1 MARSSRA
8 AAPEF
13 WRDERLPFVE
23 VRSVSAGQGI
33 CYGKHFHD
41 TVTIGAIIDGACVYS
56 TGSRQHE
63 LVAGD
68 LVVVNPGDVHACE
81 QIGQQPLSYLM
92 LYVDADFVAAQQGGE
107 EEAGAGMDGFR
118 PFATTITDTL
128 YAEFALLHRLLVD
141 PSQELLA
148 KECALHGFLMQLHT
162 TLASGPPDRRD
173 VPRGLARAA
182 DFISEH
188 FRDSLKLVDIAEAAE
203 LSVPHLIRSFG
214 RHFGMSPHQYLTHR
228 RIQFAQDQLR
238 SGGRIAAVAAEAG
251 FADQA
256 HLQRAFKA
264 QVAATP
270 GQYLRARGG
279 S

>member
-1 MARSSRA
+1 MARSNRA
-8 AAPEF
+8 SAPEF

-33 CYGKHFHD
+33 CYGKHFHE
-41 TVTIGAIIDGACVYS
+41 TVAIGTIVEGACIYS
-56 TGSRQHE
+56 RGSHQHE

-68 LVVVNPGDVHACE
+68 LVVVNPGEVHACAQTGE
-81 QIGQQPLSYLM
+81 QPLSYLM
-92 LYVDADFVAAQQGGE
+92 LYVDADFVATQQGE
-107 EEAGAGMDGFR
+107 DEEATAPGDFR
-118 PFATTITDTL
+118 PFATTITGAL
-128 YAEFALLHRLLVD
+128 FAEFTSLHQSLLD
-141 PSQELLA
+141 PEQELLA
-148 KECALHGFLMQLHT
+148 KECSLHAFLMQLHA
-162 TLASGPPDRRD
+162 TLASRPADRRD
-173 VPRGLARAA
+173 TPRGLALAA
-182 DFISEH
+182 DFMGEH
-188 FRDSLKLVDIAEAAE
+188 FRDSMKLADIAAASG

-238 SGGRIAAVAAEAG
+238 GGRPIAAVAAEAG

-270 GQYLRARGG
+270 GQYLRAR
-279 S
+279 SRS